1 MKKERKITREYL
13 KENIKEEYLP
23 IKLVD
28 RINITLFDNNKL
40 EYRTKNNFLKC
51 IGAIYFKQDNE
62 YHSLEYYVPLGS
74 AYWKTLFSRDYHKKV
89 IQPLIDLEIIQ
100 TKDFGYRTYANKK
113 TTDKGKE
120 KGLVGI
126 RYRINP
132 ELTNGDK
139 FRTIA
144 YISKGNTPVLTVEET
159 IINGGKEFIY
169 DPIESKNFFV
179 SIDKRRASEWIENNA
194 EEICWEYYKPN
205 YADQLPQDSLIEY
218 HFFLDGGSFISGF
231 STIRAAKI
239 KARMYDKQLF
249 YFKDKYYIADHQ
261 VFMRHRVDSLKH
273 DYKKAISKIGSVPVI
288 DRYSEKTLRL
298 YNHLV
303 NFPSKILQFININNR
318 TVVQLDL
325 RTSQFLIFA
334 NILNT
339 YINDGEIML
348 LRLFRERQTQT
359 YLKRLIKVLREHQ
372 DLLPRAGV
380 SLTRKYQV
388 NNSSNDVVRFI
399 NDVFHEDFYSVIQ
412 KELNL
417 PDRNLAKQMLFRLL
431 FKRGNKPDLWIKMLE
446 QLYPTVMSIIIG
458 FKQKETQDKDSS
470 TVKSNDDM
478 NNFSVFLQCVESEI
492 FINNIFKPQREAGT
506 PCFSRHDSI
515 VVACGYEDQAE
526 LYARAIFGQ
535 YGFKYNHKVEDKL
548 WDAYDEEFLEDI
560 GYMDW
565 LMDEN
570 EMDTDLGIDDSLAE
584 QPRLLERPE
593 EDDATEILDDEQ
605 LSVVEE
611 LLSIGEQEN
620 YSELLGIGF
629 LEALTIL
636 PLTQSEKNML
646 YDEINNLRSG
656 MISFQVNTNMLIQ
669 KLVRQCNK
677 FLQQSC

>member
-1 MKKERKITREYL
+1 MNKERKITREYL

-23 IKLVD
+23 VKLVD
-28 RINITLFDNNKL
+28 RINLNIFDNNRL
-40 EYRTKNNFLKC
+40 EYRTKNNFLRC
-51 IGAIYFKQDNE
+51 ISTIYFKQVNE
-62 YHSLEYYVPLGS
+62 YHNLEYYVPTGS
-74 AYWKTLFSRDYHKKV
+74 SYWKTLFGGDYHEKV

-100 TKDFGYRTYANKK
+100 FYDFGYRRYANKANAN
-113 TTDKGKE
+113 KGKQ
-120 KGLVGI
+120 KGLVGK

-132 ELTNGDK
+132 DLTNDDN
-139 FRTIA
+139 FTMIA
-144 YISKGNTPVLTVEET
+144 YINKGNEPILTAEEA
-159 IINGGKEFIY
+159 IINGGKEFIFE
-169 DPIESKNFFV
+169 PIQSKDFFV
-179 SIDKRRASEWIENNA
+179 SIDKHRATEWVDSNA
-194 EEICWEYYKPN
+194 EEICREYYKPE
-205 YADQLPQDSLIEY
+205 YADQLPQDSLIEF

-239 KARMYDKQLF
+239 KARMYAKQLF
-249 YFKDKYYIADHQ
+249 YFKDKYYIADPQ
-261 VFMRHRVDSLKH
+261 AFLRHRVESLKH
-273 DYKKAISKIGSVPVI
+273 DYKREISKIGTLPII
-288 DRYSEKTLRL
+288 DRYSEKTLRC

-325 RTSQFLIFA
+325 RTSQFLILA

-339 YINDGEIML
+339 YIKGGETML
-348 LRLFRERQTQT
+348 LRLFKKKQTQA

-372 DLLPRAGV
+372 DLLPRIGV
-380 SLTRKYQV
+380 SLSKKYPAK
-388 NNSSNDVVRFI
+388 NNSNDVLRFI

-417 PDRNLAKQMLFRLL
+417 PERSLAKQMLFRLL

-446 QLYPTVMSIIIG
+446 QLYPTVMSIISG
-458 FKQKETQDKDSS
+458 FKQKETQDEDSLNTS
-470 TVKSNDDM
+470 ANDDW

-492 FINNIFKPQREAGT
+492 FIDQIFKPQRKAGV

-515 VVACGYEDQAE
+515 VVASGYEDKAE

-535 YGFKYNHKVEDKL
+535 FGFKYNHKVDDKL
-548 WDAYDEEFLEDI
+548 WDIFDEEYLEDI

-570 EMDTDLGIDDSLAE
+570 ELNTDFGIDNSLAKPTQSLSE
-584 QPRLLERPE
+584 VET
-593 EDDATEILDDEQ
+593 EDDDIVVMDDEQ

-611 LLSIGEQEN
+611 LLEIGEQRD

-636 PLTQSEKNML
+636 PIAESEKNVL
-646 YDEINNLRSG
+646 YDEINNLQSG
-656 MISFQVNTNMLIQ
+656 MVNFQESTNKLICQ
-669 KLVRQCNK
+669 LVKR
-677 FLQQSC
+677 FEIALE